1 MRDPGC
7 TDTAVVAAAPEGPSR
22 AVGGPGGE
30 GSGRALTMLAAAVA
44 HLLCP
49 NRRGS
54 ARPARPRCCLI
65 PGVAPPLRGGR
76 PRLFYLHCI
85 NLHRSAYIFCVR
97 LFR

>member
-22 AVGGPGGE
+22 AVGGPGWG

-54 ARPARPRCCLI
+54 ARPTRPAAALY
-65 PGVAPPLRGGR
+65 RGWH
-76 PRLFYLHCI
+76 PRSGAGGPAYPICI